1 MSGSDP
7 ETWGDWLAVAEQRLA
22 AAGIDEAALEATL
35 LVGHLLGLSRTEVS
49 LARGEPAERP
59 ERLEPLL
66 ARRCRREP
74 LAYVLG
80 RQEFMGL
87 GIEVGPGVL
96 IPRWDTEPLV
106 ERFLAELPA
115 AAEVAEVGCGSGA
128 VAVAVAVLA
137 PHARVY
143 ALDSD
148 PAAIACTRQNS
159 VAHGV
164 ADRVAP
170 MLGDLAEP
178 LLAAGFAGRLAGL
191 FANLP
196 YIPSERIAGLAPE
209 VRDWE
214 PRTALDGGRDGL
226 ELYRRLAPQAMR
238 LVEPGGVIVV
248 ECDPEQI
255 ESLERIFAA
264 TGWLACRDVI
274 LDLNGRPRGLAM
286 RRARGA

>member
-1 MSGSDP
+1 MVL
-7 ETWGDWLAVAEQRLA
+7 EAIEQRLA
-22 AAGIDEAALEATL
+22 AAGIGEAGLEAALL
-35 LVGHLLGLSRTEVS
+35 IGQLLGLSRTEVS

-59 ERLEPLL
+59 ERLEPLV

-74 LAYVLG
+74 LAYLLG
-80 RQEFMGL
+80 RQEFIGL
-87 GIEVGPGVL
+87 GITVGPGVL

-106 ERFLAELPA
+106 ERFLVELPTGA
-115 AAEVAEVGCGSGA
+115 TVADIGCGSGA

-137 PHARVY
+137 PSICVNAV
-143 ALDSD
+143 DCD
-148 PAAIACTRQNS
+148 PAAIAFTRQNS
-159 VAHGV
+159 LAHGV
-164 ADRVAP
+164 ADRVTP
-170 MLGDLAEP
+170 MLGDLAAP

-226 ELYRRLAPQAMR
+226 DHYRRLAPQAMR

-255 ESLERIFAA
+255 ESLWRIFAA
-264 TGWLACRDVI
+264 TGWLACRDLI
-274 LDLNGRPRGLAM
+274 PDLSGRPRGLM
-286 RRARGA
+286 LRRARGG